1 MTDPAT
7 ISIAAVGA
15 VALTEGV
22 KFLYG
27 QAGDILKEWR
37 SQGKTVKSPEKAP
50 EAISLPNAFDGQ
62 LRQPSIDYG
71 VVALLEPDLS
81 RLYRE
86 LSEYATDLLP
96 IEIGDEQLLRN
107 VHALRQCLES
117 VLHQHIT
124 FKGENRPRS
133 GTLIEGHVIAETIA
147 GEATGVEGEGP
158 ARGEV
163 HGSVEVRTVN
173 RGAKVVGT
181 KWKI

>member
-1 MTDPAT
+1 VTDPAT

-37 SQGKTVKSPEKAP
+37 SRGKTVKSQEKAP
-50 EAISLPNAFDGQ
+50 EAISLPNVFDGQ
-62 LRQPSIDYG
+62 LQEPSIDYG
-71 VVALLEPDLS
+71 VVATLEPDLA

-96 IEIGDEQLLRN
+96 IEAGDEQLLRN
-107 VHALRQCLES
+107 VDALRQCLES
-117 VLHQHIT
+117 VLHQRIT
-124 FKGENRPRS
+124 FKGEKRPRS
-133 GTLIEGHVIAETIA
+133 GTLVEGHVVAETIA
-147 GEATGVEGEGP
+147 GEATGVEGEGR
-158 ARGEV
+158 AGGEV
-163 HGSVEVRTVN
+163 HGSVEARTVK
-173 RGAKVVGT
+173 RGAKVTGT